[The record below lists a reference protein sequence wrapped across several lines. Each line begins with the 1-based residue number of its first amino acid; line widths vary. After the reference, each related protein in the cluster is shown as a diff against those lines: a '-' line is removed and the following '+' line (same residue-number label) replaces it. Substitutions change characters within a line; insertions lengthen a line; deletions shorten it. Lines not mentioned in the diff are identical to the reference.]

1 MVKQAT
7 FTALHASAEP
17 KSEVSNMAYVGIL
30 LITIFISFIVVRIG
44 GFALQLTGIEPDV
57 ARFQALSAFSGTGF
71 TTREAERVVG
81 HRTRRRIV
89 TILIILGNA
98 GTVTVIATLV
108 ASFTQVGGYA
118 WFFIRLAIIIGGIF
132 GLYQLIIR
140 SHVGQRILDRLQRPV
155 VKRILGTSPV
165 TEEIFHVEKD
175 WAISLVTMKESSKSI
190 GLSVADITA
199 EEDVEIL
206 GINRAG
212 SYLVRPGMEEKV
224 AQGDRLLVYA
234 SRKAVKRILD

>member
-1 MVKQAT
+1 
-7 FTALHASAEP
+7 
-17 KSEVSNMAYVGIL
+17 MAYVGIL
-30 LITIFISFIVVRIG
+30 LITILASFIVVRIG

-98 GTVTVIATLV
+98 GMITVIATLV
-108 ASFTQVGGYA
+108 ASFTQVSGYI
-118 WFFIRLAIIIGGIF
+118 WFLIRLAIIIGGIF

-140 SHVGQRILDRLQRPV
+140 SNVGQRFIDWLQRPIV
-155 VKRILGTSPV
+155 NRILREAPV
-165 TEEIFHVEKD
+165 AEEIFRVEKD
-175 WAISLVTMKESSKSI
+175 WAVSLVIMKGSSKSI

-199 EEDVEIL
+199 EGDIEIL
-206 GINRAG
+206 GIDRAG
-212 SYLVRPGMEEKV
+212 AYLTRPDREEKI
-224 AQGDRLLVYA
+224 AEGDRLLVYA
-234 SRKAVKRILD
+234 NRKSVRRILS

>member
-1 MVKQAT
+1 
-7 FTALHASAEP
+7 
-17 KSEVSNMAYVGIL
+17 MAYVGIL
-30 LITIFISFIVVRIG
+30 LIAILVSFIIVRIG

-98 GTVTVIATLV
+98 GLVTIIATLV
-108 ASFTQVGGYA
+108 ASFTQVTGYM
-118 WFFIRLAIIIGGIF
+118 WFFIRLAIIVGGIF

-140 SHVGQRILDRLQRPV
+140 SNVGQRFLDRLQRPLV
-155 VKRILGTSPV
+155 NRILRGTPAV
-165 TEEIFHVEKD
+165 EEIFRAEKD
-175 WAISLVTMKESSKSI
+175 WVISLVMIKESSKSI

-199 EEDVEIL
+199 EGDIEIL
-206 GINRAG
+206 GINRADA
-212 SYLVRPGMEEKV
+212 YLTKPKRKEKIME
-224 AQGDRLLVYA
+224 GDRLLIYA
-234 SRKAVKRILD
+234 NRKAVKQILD

>member
-1 MVKQAT
+1 
-7 FTALHASAEP
+7 
-17 KSEVSNMAYVGIL
+17 MAYVGIL
-30 LITIFISFIVVRIG
+30 LITIFISFIAVRVG
-44 GFALQLTGIEPDV
+44 GFALQLTGIEAEI

-118 WFFIRLAIIIGGIF
+118 WFFIRLAIIVAGIV

-140 SHVGQRILDRLQRPV
+140 SNFGQRIIDWVQKPV
-155 VKRILGTSPV
+155 VNRVLRTAPLA
-165 TEEIFHVEKD
+165 EEIFHVEKD
-175 WAISLVTMKESSKSI
+175 WAISLVTMKGSSKSI
-190 GLSVADITA
+190 GLSVADIAA
-199 EEDVEIL
+199 EGDMEIL

-212 SYLVRPGMEEKV
+212 AYLVRPGMEDKI

-234 SRKAVKRILD
+234 NRRAVKRILD

>member
-1 MVKQAT
+1 
-7 FTALHASAEP
+7 
-17 KSEVSNMAYVGIL
+17 MAYVGIL
-30 LITIFISFIVVRIG
+30 LIAILVSFIVVRIG

-98 GTVTVIATLV
+98 GLVTIIATLV
-108 ASFTQVGGYA
+108 ASFTQVSGYT

-140 SHVGQRILDRLQRPV
+140 SNVGQRILDRLQRPLMN
-155 VKRILGTSPV
+155 RILRGAPAV
-165 TEEIFHVEKD
+165 EEIFHVEKD
-175 WAISLVTMKESSKSI
+175 WAISLVMIKGSSKNI
-190 GLSVADITA
+190 GQSVADITA
-199 EEDVEIL
+199 EEDIEIL
-206 GINRAG
+206 AIDRADT
-212 SYLVRPGMEEKV
+212 YLTRPDREEKIV
-224 AQGDRLLVYA
+224 EGDRLLVYA
-234 SRKAVKRILD
+234 NRKSVKRILD

>member
-1 MVKQAT
+1 MG
-7 FTALHASAEP
+7 
-17 KSEVSNMAYVGIL
+17 YVGIL
-30 LITIFISFIVVRIG
+30 LITILVSFIIVRIG
-44 GFALQLTGIEPDV
+44 GFALQMTGIEPEV

-108 ASFTQVGGYA
+108 ASFTQVEGYA

-140 SHVGQRILDRLQRPV
+140 SNIGQRILNRLQRPIL
-155 VKRILGTSPV
+155 KRILRTAPV
-165 TEEIFHVEKD
+165 SEEIFPVEKD
-175 WAISLVTMKESSKSI
+175 WAISLVAMRGSSKSV

-199 EEDVEIL
+199 EGDIQIL
-206 GINRAG
+206 GINRGG
-212 SYLVRPGMEEKV
+212 SYVVRPSPEEKV
-224 AQGDRLLVYA
+224 TQGDQLLVYA
-234 SRKAVKRILD
+234 NRRATKRILD

>member
-1 MVKQAT
+1 
-7 FTALHASAEP
+7 
-17 KSEVSNMAYVGIL
+17 MAYVGIL
-30 LITIFISFIVVRIG
+30 LTTILISFFIVRIG
-44 GFALQLTGIEPDV
+44 GFALQLTGIEPEI

-89 TILIILGNA
+89 TILIVLGNA

-118 WFFIRLAIIIGGIF
+118 WFFIRLAIIIGGIV

-140 SHVGQRILDRLQRPV
+140 SNFGQRVVAWLQRPIMN
-155 VKRILGTSPV
+155 RILREAPAV
-165 TEEIFHVEKD
+165 DEILHVEKD
-175 WAISLVTMKESSKSI
+175 WAISLVMMKGGSKSI
-190 GLSVADITA
+190 GLSVADIAA
-199 EEDVEIL
+199 EGDIEIL

-212 SYLVRPGMEEKV
+212 TYSIRPDGKEKI
-224 AQGDRLLVYA
+224 AQGDRLLVYGN
-234 SRKAVKRILD
+234 RKSVKRILDQ

>member
-1 MVKQAT
+1 
-7 FTALHASAEP
+7 
-17 KSEVSNMAYVGIL
+17 MAYVGIL
-30 LITIFISFIVVRIG
+30 LIAILVSFIIVRIG
-44 GFALQLTGIEPDV
+44 GFALELTGIEPDV

-81 HRTRRRIV
+81 NKTRRRIV

-108 ASFTQVGGYA
+108 ASFTQVSGYM

-140 SHVGQRILDRLQRPV
+140 SNVSRRVPAWLQRPIMN
-155 VKRILGTSPV
+155 RILRGAPAV
-165 TEEIFHVEKD
+165 EEIFHVEKD
-175 WAISLVTMKESSKSI
+175 WVISLVMIKGSSKSI

-199 EEDVEIL
+199 EGDIEIL
-206 GINRAG
+206 SIERAG
-212 SYLVRPGMEEKV
+212 TYLTRPDREEKIV
-224 AQGDRLLVYA
+224 EGDRLLVYA
-234 SRKAVKRILD
+234 NIKSMKQILD

>member
-1 MVKQAT
+1 
-7 FTALHASAEP
+7 
-17 KSEVSNMAYVGIL
+17 MAYVGIL
-30 LITIFISFIVVRIG
+30 LIAILVSFIVVRIG
-44 GFALQLTGIEPDV
+44 GFALQLTGIEPDI

-81 HRTRRRIV
+81 NKTRRRIV

-108 ASFTQVGGYA
+108 ASFTQVSGYM

-140 SHVGQRILDRLQRPV
+140 SNVGRRIPAWLQRPV
-155 VKRILGTSPV
+155 INRILREAPAV
-165 TEEIFHVEKD
+165 EEIFHVEKD
-175 WAISLVTMKESSKSI
+175 WAISLALIKENSKSI

-199 EEDVEIL
+199 EGDIEIL
-206 GINRAG
+206 SIDRAG
-212 SYLVRPGMEEKV
+212 TYLTRPDLEEKIME
-224 AQGDRLLVYA
+224 GDRLLVYA
-234 SRKAVKRILD
+234 NRKSVKQILG

>member
-1 MVKQAT
+1 
-7 FTALHASAEP
+7 
-17 KSEVSNMAYVGIL
+17 MAYVGIL
-30 LITIFISFIVVRIG
+30 LITILISFIIVRIG
-44 GFALQLTGIEPDV
+44 GFALQLTGIEPEV

-81 HRTRRRIV
+81 HRMRRRIV

-108 ASFTQVGGYA
+108 ASFTQVEGYA
-118 WFFIRLAIIIGGIF
+118 WFFVRLAIIVGGIV

-140 SHVGQRILDRLQRPV
+140 SNVGQRIVDWMQRPIV
-155 VKRILGTSPV
+155 HRILRAAPAA
-165 TEEIFHVEKD
+165 EEVFHVEKD
-175 WAISLVTMKESSKSI
+175 WAISLVTIKGSSKRS
-190 GLSVADITA
+190 GLSVADITVGG
-199 EEDVEIL
+199 DIEIL

-212 SYLVRPGMEEKV
+212 TYLTRPDKEEKI

-234 SRKAVKRILD
+234 NRKAVKRILD

>member
-1 MVKQAT
+1 
-7 FTALHASAEP
+7 
-17 KSEVSNMAYVGIL
+17 MAYVGIL
-30 LITIFISFIVVRIG
+30 LIAILVSFIIVRIG
-44 GFALQLTGIEPDV
+44 GFALQLTGIEPDI

-81 HRTRRRIV
+81 NKTRRRIV

-108 ASFTQVGGYA
+108 ASFTQVSGYM

-140 SHVGQRILDRLQRPV
+140 SNVGQRFLDWLQKPILN
-155 VKRILGTSPV
+155 RILRRVPAV
-165 TEEIFHVEKD
+165 EEILHVEKD
-175 WAISLVTMKESSKSI
+175 WAISLVMMKGSSKSI

-199 EEDVEIL
+199 RGDIEIL
-206 GINRAG
+206 SIDRGGN
-212 SYLVRPGMEEKV
+212 YLTRPNWDEKIMEE
-224 AQGDRLLVYA
+224 DRLLVYA
-234 SRKAVKRILD
+234 NRKSVKQILD